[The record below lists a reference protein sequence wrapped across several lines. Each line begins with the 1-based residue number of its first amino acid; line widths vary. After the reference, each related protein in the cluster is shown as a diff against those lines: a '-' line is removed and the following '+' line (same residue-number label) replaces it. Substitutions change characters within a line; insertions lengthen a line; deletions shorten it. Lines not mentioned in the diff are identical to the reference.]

1 MQQAQLDEQ
10 QRQAEQAES
19 AFLSRSEQR
28 EVVEDN
34 PPVAEPAPVVA
45 LNTSFDLTAYP
56 VKSQTLEQQQ
66 QVSHD
71 CHLSAVEQS
80 GFDPASV
87 TYKPAPE
94 VIKGYQQS
102 MSKCFTGQGYK
113 VVTKKKL
120 AAK

>member
-1 MQQAQLDEQ
+1 M
-10 QRQAEQAES
+10 
-19 AFLSRSEQR
+19 
-28 EVVEDN
+28 EDN
-34 PPVAEPAPVVA
+34 PPVADPAPVVA

-80 GFDPASV
+80 GFDPAIV